1 LCKTSWT
8 LRRRLSVEHSA
19 ADAQRVLRR
28 GVDYVPIVDP
38 LTYQL
43 VGIVSA
49 SDVNQTPLA
58 HAAEST
64 PRLPN
69 SLN

>member
-1 LCKTSWT
+1 MPTQPCDFKP
-8 LRRRLSVEHSA
+8 LRGWQQGTAPRRLPP
-19 ADAQRVLRR
+19 
-28 GVDYVPIVDP
+28 VDYVPIVDP